1 MASRQARSS
10 KNGRHRPW
18 FRFWLTIIILIVSSK
33 TVILLFCLHDEISS
47 MVAVLIGAIIT
58 KLADALGLSFKWWFD
73 LEDSDES
80 QNTMIRSLNQ

>member
-1 MASRQARSS
+1 
-10 KNGRHRPW
+10 
-18 FRFWLTIIILIVSSK
+18 
-33 TVILLFCLHDEISS
+33 